1 MSTCL
6 PLALLILPLA
16 LASCAS
22 ARPAQGEAQVDYRVI
37 KLGEL
42 ESLVESDP
50 ARAAETASAILS
62 KKGDGNAEQLGL
74 PRPDLESIL
83 ASSGSRFA
91 ALYASSLETK
101 DFRKAAM
108 ALRSLRAMKTDAE
121 IAPLLGPEASKIA
134 GLDKGRESE
143 LLASDA
149 EALYAK
155 GFATA
160 ALVRYADALDS
171 AGLAGTGLSSGFLE
185 KSTSYADL
193 STWAGRALEARNRI
207 ALDRF
212 ASSLKAA
219 GLPLPE
225 GCEAFLA
232 SKDSMADMRK
242 GVVTI
247 RVDRGIKI
255 EQGLGVPDRVL
266 GTGFYIDP
274 RGYVLTNYHVISSEV
289 DPKYEGYSRLSVRP
303 SDAPET
309 RIPAKVVGYDRL
321 LDLAVIKVDAKPD
334 FVFSFDRVKSPAPGE
349 RIYAIGSPVGLEN
362 TITSGIVSA
371 VGRRLL
377 PTGEVIQVDAAL
389 NPGNSG
395 GPLVDGEG
403 RVLGV
408 VFAGLP
414 AYQGLNFAIP
424 SAWILKVLPDLMRG
438 GELDRAWLGLAL
450 ADMAGETES
459 AAPAPARPDGRLLV
473 SYSAT
478 KMAARVAMG
487 DYLVAIDGEKISKI
501 EEAQA
506 LLLGRLPGELV
517 SLNLRGDKGER
528 TVLSALGSRPFS
540 PLEEA
545 VQSDRRER
553 LFPVLFGMELK
564 SLPAGFLEPES
575 YSVSRVYPGSI
586 ADESGL
592 SENDPFSL
600 RRFVVDKNQR
610 YVYIQIHVKK
620 RKAGFLDSI
629 IQIPAALDSSDFI

>member
-1 MSTCL
+1 MRVL
-6 PLALLILPLA
+6 PLALLVFPLA

-22 ARPAQGEAQVDYRVI
+22 SRPAQREIPGDYRSL

-42 ESLVESDP
+42 KSLAESDP
-50 ARAAETASAILS
+50 ARAVEAVSALLAQS
-62 KKGDGNAEQLGL
+62 APATAEQLGL
-74 PRPDLESIL
+74 PRPELGAIL

-91 ALYASSLETK
+91 AIYASSLEAK
-101 DFRKAAM
+101 DFRRAAL
-108 ALRSLRAMKTDAE
+108 ALRSLRAMAADADA
-121 IAPLLGPEASKIA
+121 APLLGPEAAKIA
-134 GLDKGRESE
+134 ASGGGRDAE
-143 LLASDA
+143 LLAADA
-149 EALYAK
+149 EELYSK
-155 GFATA
+155 GLSAA
-160 ALVRYADALDS
+160 ALIRYADALDT
-171 AGLAGTGLSSGFLE
+171 ADGVAALAEGRSGEGLSFASL
-185 KSTSYADL
+185 TA
-193 STWAGRALEARNRI
+193 WAGRALESRNRI
-207 ALDRF
+207 ALGRF
-212 ASSLKAA
+212 ALALKAS
-219 GLPLPE
+219 GRGLPE
-225 GCEAFLA
+225 GSEAFLSSRDA
-232 SKDSMADMRK
+232 MADMRK

-255 EQGLGVPDRVL
+255 EQGLGIPDRVL

-321 LDLAVIKVDAKPD
+321 LDLAVLKVDAKPE
-334 FVFSFDRVKSPAPGE
+334 FVFSFDRAQAPLPGE

-414 AYQGLNFAIP
+414 NYQGLNFAIP
-424 SAWILKVLPDLMRG
+424 SAWILRVLPELMRG

-450 ADMAGETES
+450 ADLSGEAGGS
-459 AAPAPARPDGRLLV
+459 SPAQPASGARLLV
-473 SYSAT
+473 SYSAP
-478 KMAARVAMG
+478 KMAARVDMG
-487 DYLVAIDGEKISKI
+487 DDYLVSIGGEKIAKI

-506 LLLGRLPGELV
+506 LLLGHAPGELV
-517 SLNLRGDKGER
+517 SLRLRDGKGER
-528 TVLSALGSRPFS
+528 LVLSALGSRPYA
-540 PLEEA
+540 PLEGA
-545 VQSDRRER
+545 LQSDRRER

-564 SLPAGFLEPES
+564 PLPATFLEPES
-575 YSVSRVYPGSI
+575 YSVARVYPGSV

-600 RRFVVDKNQR
+600 RRFVVDKGQR
-610 YVYIQIHVKK
+610 FIYIQIHVKK

-629 IQIPAALDSSDFI
+629 IQLPAALDSADLI

>member
-1 MSTCL
+1 MMR
-6 PLALLILPLA
+6 ALLLAFLVFPLA

-22 ARPAQGEAQVDYRVI
+22 SPPTQRESLGDYRTL

-42 ESLVESDP
+42 KSLAESDP
-50 ARAAETASAILS
+50 ARAVEAVSALLAQGAPAE
-62 KKGDGNAEQLGL
+62 AEQLGL
-74 PRPDLESIL
+74 PRPELGAIL

-91 ALYASSLETK
+91 AIYASSLETK

-108 ALRSLRAMKTDAE
+108 ALRSLRAMAADSKA
-121 IAPLLGPEASKIA
+121 APLLAPDAARIA
-134 GLDKGRESE
+134 VLDRCLGAE
-143 LLASDA
+143 LLAA
-149 EALYAK
+149 EAEELYSK
-155 GFATA
+155 GLSTA
-160 ALVRYADALDS
+160 ALIRYADALDS
-171 AGLAGTGLSSGFLE
+171 AESLGELVEGRSEKGLSFSSLRV
-185 KSTSYADL
+185 
-193 STWAGRALEARNRI
+193 WAGRALESRNRI

-212 ASSLKAA
+212 AQTLKASN
-219 GLPLPE
+219 LPLPE
-225 GCEAFLA
+225 GSEAFLGSRDA
-232 SKDSMADMRK
+232 MADMRK

-309 RIPAKVVGYDRL
+309 RIPAKVIGYDRL
-321 LDLAVIKVDAKPD
+321 LDLAVLKVDAKPE
-334 FVFSFDRVKSPAPGE
+334 FVFSFDRAKSPLPGE
-349 RIYAIGSPVGLEN
+349 RIYAMGSPVGLEN

-414 AYQGLNFAIP
+414 NYQGLNFAIP

-438 GELDRAWLGLAL
+438 GELDRAWLGLAI
-450 ADMAGETES
+450 ADMSGEAGGSSPSKT
-459 AAPAPARPDGRLLV
+459 AFAGRLLV
-473 SYSAT
+473 SYSAP
-478 KMAARVAMG
+478 KMAAQVTMG
-487 DYLVAIDGEKISKI
+487 DYLVSIDGEKIAKTA
-501 EEAQA
+501 EAQA

-517 SLNLRGDKGER
+517 SLRLRDEKGER
-528 TVLSALGSRPFS
+528 IVLSALGSRPYA
-540 PLEEA
+540 PLEA
-545 VQSDRRER
+545 ALQSDKRER

-564 SLPAGFLEPES
+564 VLPASFLEPES
-575 YSVSRVYPGSI
+575 YSVARVYPGSI

-600 RRFVVDKNQR
+600 RRLVVDKSQR
-610 YVYIQIHVKK
+610 FVLIQIHVKK

-629 IQIPAALDSSDFI
+629 IQIPAALDSADLI

>member
-1 MSTCL
+1 MKRL
-6 PLALLILPLA
+6 YPLALILLPLA

-22 ARPAQGEAQVDYRVI
+22 SRPAQREGPGDYRSL

-42 ESLVESDP
+42 KSLAESDP
-50 ARAAETASAILS
+50 ARAVEAVSALLAQ
-62 KKGDGNAEQLGL
+62 GGPATAEQLGL
-74 PRPDLESIL
+74 PRPELGAIL

-91 ALYASSLETK
+91 AIYASSLEAR

-108 ALRSLRAMKTDAE
+108 ALRSLRAMAADTEA
-121 IAPLLGPEASKIA
+121 APLLGPEAAKIA
-134 GLDKGRESE
+134 ASGGGLDAE
-143 LLASDA
+143 LLASEA
-149 EALYAK
+149 EELYSK
-155 GFATA
+155 GLSTA
-160 ALVRYADALDS
+160 ALIRYADALDS
-171 AGLAGTGLSSGFLE
+171 AGSPAALAEGRSG
-185 KSTSYADL
+185 SGPSYAGL
-193 STWAGRALEARNRI
+193 AVWAERALESRNRI
-207 ALDRF
+207 ALDRL
-212 ASSLKAA
+212 AQALKAS
-219 GLPLPE
+219 GRPLPE
-225 GCEAFLA
+225 GGEAFL
-232 SKDSMADMRK
+232 SSRDTMADMRK

-255 EQGLGVPDRVL
+255 EQGLGIPDRVL

-309 RIPAKVVGYDRL
+309 RIPAKVIGYDRL
-321 LDLAVIKVDAKPD
+321 LDLAVLKVDAAPE
-334 FVFSFDRVKSPAPGE
+334 FVFSFDRASSPLPGE

-414 AYQGLNFAIP
+414 NYQGLNFAIP
-424 SAWILKVLPDLMRG
+424 SAWILRVLPDLMRG

-450 ADMAGETES
+450 ADLSGEGGASSSSPAGS
-459 AAPAPARPDGRLLV
+459 GARLLV
-473 SYSAT
+473 SYSAP
-478 KMAARVAMG
+478 KMAARVELG
-487 DYLVAIDGEKISKI
+487 DYLLAIDEEKVAKV

-506 LLLGRLPGELV
+506 LLLGHLPGELV
-517 SLNLRGDKGER
+517 SLRLRDAKGER
-528 TVLSALGSRPFS
+528 LALSALGSRPYA
-540 PLEEA
+540 PLEAA
-545 VQSDRRER
+545 VQSDRKER

-564 SLPAGFLEPES
+564 SLPATFLEPES
-575 YSVSRVYPGSI
+575 YSVARVYPGSV

-600 RRFVVDKNQR
+600 RRFVVDKSQR

-629 IQIPAALDSSDFI
+629 IQLPAALDSAQLI